1 MPGCASLTNRNIPD
15 GRYVVKSSFC
25 CRRTNTDTIPN
36 VPTRFQCDCTH
47 TWVHTQRPRIPSRT
61 ISPRSCTHCLR
72 VFL

>member
-25 CRRTNTDTIPN
+25 YGCTNTDIIPN
-36 VPTRFQCDCTH
+36 VPTRFQGDGTY
-47 TWVHTQRPRIPSRT
+47 TWVSHAAITHPIKRNLPG
-61 ISPRSCTHCLR
+61 SCTRCLR